1 MKKALCAALVLS
13 MTLALAGCAG
23 GGQADTATETETTEN
38 SVAEETAEGEAAEAE
53 DSTAEEDAAAEE
65 AAPAEVM
72 THEEYMAAD
81 VDTLVTV
88 ESYVQGKQSWWENQ
102 ATVYAQSEDGA
113 YFFYNMECSEEDY
126 EKLTPGAKIRVTGYK
141 TEWSGEIEIMDGTF
155 EFVEDGEEYIAEPT
169 DVTEL
174 LGTDELI
181 NHQNEFVSFTGLTVE
196 AAGQDADGNDVAFL
210 YNWDGSGTEGDDL
223 YFNASYNGETYTFT
237 IESYLC
243 DSTTEVYADVKA
255 LEIGQ
260 TIDMQGFLY
269 WYEGVNPHI
278 TMVTVTE

>member
-1 MKKALCAALVLS
+1 MKKSLCAVLVLS

-23 GGQADTATETETTEN
+23 QAGSTAETETTEE
-38 SVAEETAEGEAAEAE
+38 SAAAETTEETAETEEAAEDTEA
-53 DSTAEEDAAAEE
+53 SAEETD
-65 AAPAEVM
+65 PAEVM

-81 VDTLVTV
+81 LDSQVTV
-88 ESYVQGKQSWWENQ
+88 ESYVQATQSWWDDNGQ
-102 ATVYAQSEDGA
+102 GKITVYAQSEDGA
-113 YFFYNMECSEEDY
+113 YFFYELACTEEDAAT
-126 EKLTPGAKIRVTGYK
+126 LTPGTKIRVTGYK
-141 TEWSGEIEIMDGTF
+141 SEWSGEVEIMDGTF
-155 EFVEDGEEYIAEPT
+155 EFVDDGEEFIAEPV

-196 AAGQDADGNDVAFL
+196 PAAEGSDAAFL
-210 YNWDGSGTEGDDL
+210 YSYDGSGSDGDDL
-223 YFNASYNGETYTFT
+223 YFNASYNGQTYTFT
-237 IESYLC
+237 VESYLC
-243 DSTTEVYADVKA
+243 DNTTDVYNTVEA

-278 TMVTVTE
+278 TMVTVAE